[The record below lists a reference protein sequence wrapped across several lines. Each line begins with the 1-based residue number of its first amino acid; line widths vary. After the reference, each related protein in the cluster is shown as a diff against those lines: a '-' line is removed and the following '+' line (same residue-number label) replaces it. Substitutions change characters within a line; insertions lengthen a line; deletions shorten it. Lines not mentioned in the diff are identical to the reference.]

1 MFVIKCKGS
10 DNRYIRVQNNLPV
23 IVTDIKKA
31 TIFNTGEAEKYI
43 HNQMKKSMRNTVAVV
58 GCTDVKNTEDAL
70 KLDTVSELQFVKDDI
85 RNKLSQKKNKCSE
98 KLQYYDDMILDIR
111 HYIRDDK
118 TKLNACQAAK
128 VLYKLQ
134 KIERCRADVKRELQ
148 RIQQIFQ
155 GIDDVIKTANNFKYD
170 DYKPRVIHDM
180 SDFLGK

>member
-10 DNRYIRVQNNLPV
+10 DNHYIKVQNNSPV
-23 IVTDIKKA
+23 IVTNIKKA
-31 TIFNTGEAEKYI
+31 TIFNIGEAEKYI
-43 HNQMKKSMRNTVAVV
+43 HNQMKKSMRNTVDIVEFA
-58 GCTDVKNTEDAL
+58 DVKNTEDAL
-70 KLDTVSELQFVKDDI
+70 KLDTVSELQFVKDNI
-85 RNKLSQKKNKCSE
+85 RNKLLQKKNKCSE

-111 HYIRDDK
+111 HYIRNDK

-134 KIERCRADVKRELQ
+134 KIERCRVDVKRELQ

-155 GIDDVIKTANNFKYD
+155 SIDDVIKTANNFKYD

-180 SDFLGK
+180 SDFLGE